1 MSWLCPKVR
10 QGLLAVVLKARARCS
25 FHPPQQGFAFLDAN
39 FTAKRFV
46 WICERF
52 LMASEYLER
61 HCTVQLIIVEA
72 NLFMLVAVTNDGDQA
87 RGRNPGCVFRCIHND
102 VLNTKKG
109 TLVVT
114 SPVACYIRFLAQT
127 HFIGCNFY
135 VTRV

>member
-1 MSWLCPKVR
+1 
-10 QGLLAVVLKARARCS
+10 
-25 FHPPQQGFAFLDAN
+25 
-39 FTAKRFV
+39 
-46 WICERF
+46 
-52 LMASEYLER
+52 MASEYLER

-102 VLNTKKG
+102 VLNTKKE

>member
-10 QGLLAVVLKARARCS
+10 QGLLAVVLKARVRCS
-25 FHPPQQGFAFLDAN
+25 FHTLQQCIAFFDAN

-72 NLFMLVAVTNDGDQA
+72 KSLMLVTVTNEGGQA
-87 RGRNPGCVFRCIHND
+87 HGRNPGCVFRCIHND

-109 TLVVT
+109 TVVVT
-114 SPVACYIRFLAQT
+114 SPVAC
-127 HFIGCNFY
+127 
-135 VTRV
+135 